1 MDTIQT
7 ADGYHPDRDWILST
21 FGNERARL
29 VSAASCDQTSA
40 PLADRVPGCYLF
52 DRLGDFQNRERPR
65 SLYIPD
71 QNLFPPF
78 FGLCLAGEARP
89 SGLGLNAG
97 GGGVWD
103 VVGVAGADGDVLG
116 CAVRWGGGD
125 VRRGGIGVGVSGVDT
140 AAEGAM
146 RDDDRG

>member
-1 MDTIQT
+1 M
-7 ADGYHPDRDWILST
+7 
-21 FGNERARL
+21 
-29 VSAASCDQTSA
+29 
-40 PLADRVPGCYLF
+40 
-52 DRLGDFQNRERPR
+52 
-65 SLYIPD
+65 YIPD

-146 RDDDRG
+146 KDESDVMWESYLGLNGGNSRLAGDAVATESAGGPADDAGDCALV